1 MRNINKK
8 EVGKRIKRIRQNKG
22 MNLEEFGKL
31 FSVSKSNVSKWES
44 GANLPNSERLHTIA
58 KLNNQTVDELLYGD
72 FEEYIINLTKD
83 IITEFMI
90 DNLVDINKDNYMR
103 FFKSAYPIFISA
115 INRKKESFNKNV
127 YMNKVNYLLEID
139 LGLGDRDLDSL
150 TQYAYSKLLE
160 ASEFVVE
167 YYDDPI
173 GRNNMSDESINNFLK
188 EMSKKYSE
196 LEDFINDYRKKYNL
210 ESLDDLNN

>member
-1 MRNINKK
+1 MRNVNKK

-72 FEEYIINLTKD
+72 FEDYIMNLTRE
-83 IITEFMI
+83 IISKFI
-90 DNLVDINKDNYMR
+90 KNNFLDNHHDNYIH
-103 FFKSAYPIFISA
+103 FFKSVYPTFFSTLKRGKEMFDKDVY
-115 INRKKESFNKNV
+115 INKI
-127 YMNKVNYLLEID
+127 NYLLEIE

-150 TQYAYSKLLE
+150 TQYAYSKLID
-160 ASEFVVE
+160 ASEIVVE
-167 YYDDPI
+167 YYNDPL
-173 GRNNMSDESINNFLK
+173 GREKTEDESINNFLN
-188 EMSKKYSE
+188 EISKKYSE
-196 LEDFINDYRKKYNL
+196 LENFINEYRKKYNL
-210 ESLDDLNN
+210 ESLGDLNK